1 MKNIKK
7 ISVCIVT
14 IAVLV
19 ISGYNLNV
27 SMNST
32 TDALSAMA
40 ILNLDALAN
49 GEVGGG
55 GNESDGGLTRGF
67 RPGTRL
73 HASGISIGL
82 PAGISLNLDFIT
94 CCVPSSDMNGCDFS
108 MQDSRC

>member
-49 GEVGGG
+49 GEASVGGS
-55 GNESDGGLTRGF
+55 ESDDGLTIGYTSKMIAHITFSGWPGSYLNSFIRCC
-67 RPGTRL
+67 RPTSNMG
-73 HASGISIGL
+73 
-82 PAGISLNLDFIT
+82 
-94 CCVPSSDMNGCDFS
+94 GCDFS
-108 MQDSRC
+108 MQDHRCS